1 MSASFWIDFAFP
13 DSPEFR
19 SSVPV
24 ASWDGQGYHFDDAAY
39 DVLHHTSD
47 EFYAEW
53 ERIVCT
59 IVAPKLAQHGN
70 GHAVSFNI
78 RGESWTFLRNDYRDE
93 NGRAYDAQEWV

>member
-13 DSPEFR
+13 DDTDFS

-24 ASWDGQGYHFDDAAY
+24 ASWDGQNYHFDDVAY

-59 IVAPKLAQHGN
+59 IIAPKLAQHGN
-70 GHAVSFNI
+70 NHAVSFNI

-93 NGRAYDAQEWV
+93 NGRPFDAQDWV

>member
-1 MSASFWIDFAFP
+1 MSASFWIDYVFP
-13 DSPEFR
+13 GESYF

-24 ASWDGQGYHFDDAAY
+24 NSWDDETYGFDDAAY
-39 DVLHHTSD
+39 DVLEHTP
-47 EFYAEW
+47 EGFYPEW

-93 NGRAYDAQEWV
+93 NGRPFDAQDWV